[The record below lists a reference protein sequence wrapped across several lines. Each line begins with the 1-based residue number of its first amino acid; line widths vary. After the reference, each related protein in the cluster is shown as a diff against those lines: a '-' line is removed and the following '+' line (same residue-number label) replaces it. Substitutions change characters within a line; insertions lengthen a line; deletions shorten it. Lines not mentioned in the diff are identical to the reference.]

1 MGMNDLNVLALYKG
15 GERFI
20 FVFDDESRDDVRDAI
35 RDAAADPAI
44 AINWSDAAVLIERAA
59 QTAESMEEQPV
70 DLTDTSDEE
79 PARF

>member
-1 MGMNDLNVLALYKG
+1 MNDLNVLALFKG
-15 GERFI
+15 DERFI

-35 RDAAADPAI
+35 RDAAANPAV

-59 QTAESMEEQPV
+59 QTAEPMAEQPV
-70 DLTDTSDEE
+70 DTSDEE